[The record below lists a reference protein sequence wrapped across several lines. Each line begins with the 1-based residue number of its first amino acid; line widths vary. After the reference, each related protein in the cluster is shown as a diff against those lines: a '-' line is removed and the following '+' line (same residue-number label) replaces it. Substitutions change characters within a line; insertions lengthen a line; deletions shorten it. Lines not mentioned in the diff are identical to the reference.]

1 MEESDP
7 RWASGA
13 TRVWQAQQKGAPGCT
28 SQRPP
33 LRRDPGS
40 IAGFFVGK
48 KKNPT
53 GTTKKMT
60 WRATAWEKT
69 LAPQLSPRRR
79 GTGTQEELGTQRPR
93 GKKPICS
100 PGKRSAEFR
109 KEGVHVA
116 TLGALPARGG
126 ASRSRGAGAGGA
138 CGACEC
144 RKAEAGTE
152 RQHGRRSPARCRQ
165 DPAKGQPL
173 WETGGRRLESGAF
186 TTHHLQGPAQQI

>member
-1 MEESDP
+1 MGIRGHPGVAGTAEGSP
-7 RWASGA
+7 RLHQPASSTAEGPWEH
-13 TRVWQAQQKGAPGCT
+13 RWL
-28 SQRPP
+28 
-33 LRRDPGS
+33 LRR
-40 IAGFFVGK
+40 K

-126 ASRSRGAGAGGA
+126 ASRSRGAAAGGV